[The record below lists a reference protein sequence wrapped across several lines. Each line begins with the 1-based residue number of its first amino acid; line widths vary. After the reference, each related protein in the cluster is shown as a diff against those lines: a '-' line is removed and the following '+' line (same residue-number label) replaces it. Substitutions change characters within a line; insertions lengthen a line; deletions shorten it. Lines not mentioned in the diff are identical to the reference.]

1 MLNLGFPELIIIIL
15 TFSFFVFT
23 IFALIRCL
31 TNDRIENTMK
41 VVWVV
46 LIFLFPLFGSF
57 AYFIFNPKKRAS

>member
-15 TFSFFVFT
+15 TLSFFVFT

-31 TNDRIENTMK
+31 TNDRIENSMK